1 MPKYS
6 ARQAELHLM
15 LGPRGV
21 PRPDDVMLQL
31 KLSIDLWSGKREQLL
46 VDLAERVA
54 TSHVRSDL
62 LSESWKRLVQAARA
76 ELTYDF
82 GVCGV
87 KILMNPELRREWQ
100 LAHREE
106 DAFLEQ
112 LLASPVCA
120 CIEQMNRFAAGMS
133 QVINELDQK
142 WTSLQ
147 QAKGD
152 ILSQEQRAVAEA
164 ERVVMAALSTH
175 ESLFKDA
182 SKAGNEIY
190 LAVTREVDA
199 MRKVLAAKL
208 GSTIVEQ
215 LEKKAV
221 KDIVKMV
228 FGESVSPA
236 AKEGLKA
243 LGTGIQYIIGRY
255 GNDSAR
261 YLACAES
268 YRSSLR
274 TDGSI
279 LQMFRANRDLVAAY
293 ERDNNLSKMDELR
306 RQAIAGLQSW
316 VDARPKPAMK
326 TDASAFMND
335 VVQSVQAT
343 YDRCKAQDENFR
355 RKFQGLF
362 TGPLS
367 DQNFE
372 LLGNR
377 YIVEQQLG
385 GLKASR
391 ADQRLRSLGDQL
403 KAHLLAEVGR
413 TAEPIAAL
421 AGELP
426 GTAGEFLLLSSEE
439 FRSRVQAEVAVRL
452 DELIRASLDFT
463 ERLST
468 EKVDAAFG
476 REELA
481 RLLR

>member
-6 ARQAELHLM
+6 ARQPELHLM
-15 LGPRGV
+15 LGPRGL

-46 VDLAERVA
+46 VDLADRVA
-54 TSHVRSDL
+54 TSHTRSDPL
-62 LSESWKRLVQAARA
+62 AETWKRLVQAARA

-100 LAHREE
+100 AAHREE

-112 LLASPVCA
+112 LQACAVCT
-120 CIEQMNRFAAGMS
+120 CIEQMNRFATGMN

-175 ESLFKDA
+175 EDLFKEA

-190 LAVTREVDA
+190 LAVGREVD
-199 MRKVLAAKL
+199 MLRKVLAAKF
-208 GSTIVEQ
+208 GSTIAEQ
-215 LEKKAV
+215 IEKKAV
-221 KDIVKMV
+221 KEVVKTV

-243 LGTGIQYIIGRY
+243 LGTGIQYIISRY
-255 GNDSAR
+255 GSDSAR

-279 LQMFRANRDLVAAY
+279 LQMFRANRELVAAY
-293 ERDNNLSKMDELR
+293 ERDNNLSRMDELR
-306 RQAIAGLQSW
+306 KQAIASLQAW
-316 VDARPKPAMK
+316 VDGRPKA
-326 TDASAFMND
+326 AI
-335 VVQSVQAT
+335 
-343 YDRCKAQDENFR
+343 CK
-355 RKFQGLF
+355 
-362 TGPLS
+362 
-367 DQNFE
+367 
-372 LLGNR
+372 
-377 YIVEQQLG
+377 
-385 GLKASR
+385 
-391 ADQRLRSLGDQL
+391 
-403 KAHLLAEVGR
+403 
-413 TAEPIAAL
+413 
-421 AGELP
+421 P
-426 GTAGEFLLLSSEE
+426 GSTAG
-439 FRSRVQAEVAVRL
+439 RRRP
-452 DELIRASLDFT
+452 
-463 ERLST
+463 
-468 EKVDAAFG
+468 
-476 REELA
+476 
-481 RLLR
+481 